1 MKDHAREKDT
11 AAWLAQEYGGSN
23 SNSLFVVRA
32 DSPEETQLPW
42 PKVQRRLAQLIQE
55 DRFYTEEEQDRFDD
69 IDPIAIREALEE
81 RGIVNGQVADPEK
94 LDNDPF
100 IQQVMSDAEQIAD
113 AETEQTSEVSISD
126 EEYDAVRRPIPQRTS
141 YDPAAPVYAVGDT
154 VYIEDDAYQITELRE
169 DTVQLLPP
177 GWYIPSTGQS
187 AKNSLSSCFGQT
199 AAMLTI
205 PSFFLLTRTRQI
217 RTCGMYWLM
226 D

>member
-32 DSPEETQLPW
+32 GSPEETQLPW

-55 DRFYTEEEQDRFDD
+55 DRFYTEEEQNRFDD
-69 IDPIAIREALEE
+69 IDPIALREALEE

-94 LDNDPF
+94 LDNAPF
-100 IQQVMSDAEQIAD
+100 IQQVMSDAEQ
-113 AETEQTSEVSISD
+113 TSKVSISD

-154 VYIEDDAYQITELRE
+154 VYIEDDAYQITELRD
-169 DTVQLLPP
+169 DTVQLLP
-177 GWYIPSTGQS
+177 TGMVYPL
-187 AKNSLSSCFGQT
+187 SLIHISRT
-199 AAMLTI
+199 ETI
-205 PSFFLLTRTRQI
+205 
-217 RTCGMYWLM
+217 
-226 D
+226 

>member
-32 DSPEETQLPW
+32 GSPEETQLPW

-55 DRFYTEEEQDRFDD
+55 DRFYTEEEQDRFDN

-100 IQQVMSDAEQIAD
+100 IQQVMSDAEQIAAAGD
-113 AETEQTSEVSISD
+113 
-126 EEYDAVRRPIPQRTS
+126 RPARQSRLPKFPFPMRNMTQF
-141 YDPAAPVYAVGDT
+141 AAQFRKEPPPMT
-154 VYIEDDAYQITELRE
+154 
-169 DTVQLLPP
+169 LPP
-177 GWYIPSTGQS
+177 RLCRGRYRVYRG
-187 AKNSLSSCFGQT
+187 
-199 AAMLTI
+199 
-205 PSFFLLTRTRQI
+205 
-217 RTCGMYWLM
+217 
-226 D
+226 